1 MNNEFTIT
9 ICKVNNGYIA
19 EVVKQNIIYVGH
31 DIDDCMAAYL
41 SQIKDHIGRML
52 TCPQDKCDF
61 TFKIDTHKEDEE

>member
-9 ICKVNNGYIA
+9 ISKVNNGYIA
-19 EVVKQNIIYVGH
+19 EVVEHDITYVGY

-41 SQIKDHIGRML
+41 SQIKDHIGRRL
-52 TCPQDKCDF
+52 TCSKDKCDF

>member
-1 MNNEFTIT
+1 M
-9 ICKVNNGYIA
+9 
-19 EVVKQNIIYVGH
+19 VKQNISYVGH